1 MRKSI
6 NNDTSQISDEIT
18 RRKIE
23 SFDNSI
29 YDQQNVIED
38 AKMIKNDIN
47 LKNVDWSWPQ
57 CNMEG
62 SVNYC
67 QGFMSS
73 ANDQMLDHYNY
84 DTNQMKMKHQ

>member
-47 LKNVDWSWPQ
+47 LKNVDWSWP
-57 CNMEG
+57 
-62 SVNYC
+62 
-67 QGFMSS
+67 
-73 ANDQMLDHYNY
+73 
-84 DTNQMKMKHQ
+84 